1 MALTIRRA
9 QRNLLRQQ
17 VITELTG
24 IGDIYLAVEADQWA
38 TALKLRER
46 HEDLMR
52 LLDDLGWRAD
62 DPGREFALTTEPARL
77 LRCLARLHER
87 AGETIE
93 QYVGADAEE
102 RAAAW
107 DASFVMCACGDLLVK
122 LLAAAHLGGAPGY
135 CDDAHEGGR
144 P

>member
-1 MALTIRRA
+1 MALTIKPTARLVLRR
-9 QRNLLRQQ
+9 QLLA
-17 VITELTG
+17 ELSG
-24 IGDIYLAVEADQWA
+24 IGDVYLAVQADQWA

-62 DPGREFALTTEPARL
+62 DPAQEFALTTEPARL

-93 QYVGADAEE
+93 QYVGASAEE

-122 LLAAAHLGGAPGY
+122 LLAAAHLGGAPPRCGET
-135 CDDAHEGGR
+135 DLMDR